1 MRRSKLALLFALMVA
16 LIASVALAVT
26 ASAGAPPGDAEYEC
40 GIDGCEPEGP
50 SQGEPD
56 SGSGANSGSNAGP
69 DSGSD
74 GASDSTS
81 SDSDSGGS
89 SLSRD
94 DRDCSDFSSQSDA
107 QSTYVNQNGDPD
119 NLDADSDGSAC
130 EEFDYGDEFIEGDVT
145 DASLD
150 EYPREGI
157 ASGGG
162 STASGGLSPLP
173 LLVSA
178 GAFALLAAGSG
189 GVALRRRLGR

>member
-16 LIASVALAVT
+16 LIASFALPVT
-26 ASAGAPPGDAEYEC
+26 ASAQCAPGDAEYGG
-40 GIDGCEPEGP
+40 GIDGCEEEP
-50 SQGEPD
+50 SPGEPD
-56 SGSGANSGSNAGP
+56 SGSGPSGTSGSRT
-69 DSGSD
+69 D
-74 GASDSTS
+74 GASNS
-81 SDSDSGGS
+81 SSGESGAGGS
-89 SLSRD
+89 SSSRD

-107 QSTYVNQNGDPD
+107 QSTYVNQDGDHD

-145 DASLD
+145 DASAD

-178 GAFALLAAGSG
+178 GGFALLAAGSG